1 MLYKFSPYAGI
12 VSKIDSSAAQ
22 IIRLFNKLHNCEIHP
37 DVNCAVSNADADNVC
52 AYRTMQAAHPR
63 ATMSACG
70 CKNLGADILHLLQR
84 VTGNGDSAE
93 LQSQLGSG
101 LCSISTLHTYLLFG
115 SSFSSIFG
123 SPPPPKGGGA
133 SYPPLNNA
141 KLRIRFKTDGR
152 ESQKIRRSSYGFA

>member
-1 MLYKFSPYAGI
+1 MKPLRPG
-12 VSKIDSSAAQ
+12 
-22 IIRLFNKLHNCEIHP
+22 
-37 DVNCAVSNADADNVC
+37 
-52 AYRTMQAAHPR
+52 

-70 CKNLGADILHLLQR
+70 CINLGADTLHLLQR

-123 SPPPPKGGGA
+123 SPPPSQRWRGLLPSSSQSPNEIRQHNQIKQSGEA
-133 SYPPLNNA
+133 N
-141 KLRIRFKTDGR
+141 KWLRPYVF
-152 ESQKIRRSSYGFA
+152 